1 MSINLLAVITKNY
14 AIRYS
19 DKIPWEDEQYYEWFK
34 EMTKGDVIVMGR
46 KTFEELPQ
54 HIRPIQGRLN
64 VVMSNE
70 FPRYSFLESE
80 QLIFTNAYFLENK
93 VIPEN
98 TGRKIWFIGGK
109 QIFDSF
115 SNKCQHAH
123 IVWLDKS
130 VKEPQL
136 MFSEL
141 LPDFELMNWSKVA
154 YSEYEK
160 CNYRYLKFTRN
171 FNSKC
176 PSHEVSYMRMMNEIL
191 KDGIEKE
198 DRTGVGTVS
207 LFGGQQK
214 YDVSKFLP
222 ILTTKFVP
230 IKLII
235 KELLWFLRGDT
246 DAKKLQKEG
255 VHIWDG
261 NSTREFL
268 DKRGLTH
275 YREGELGP
283 IYSFQWRHFGAEY
296 HGTDADYTGKGVDQI
311 SAIYEQLKNDP
322 FSRRIILSAWNPTD
336 LDKMALPPCHV
347 MFQLYVE
354 EDKVTGV
361 RHLSGHLYQRSSDYF
376 LAANYNLVSYTILLY
391 IFAKKLGYKPR
402 NMFMSFGDRHLYKN
416 HIEQAKQ
423 QLQRNP
429 RPQPI
434 LELSESIIDKSW
446 EDINIDDFDL
456 VGYLYHPAIKADMAV

>member
-1 MSINLLAVITKNY
+1 
-14 AIRYS
+14 
-19 DKIPWEDEQYYEWFK
+19 
-34 EMTKGDVIVMGR
+34 
-46 KTFEELPQ
+46 
-54 HIRPIQGRLN
+54 
-64 VVMSNE
+64 
-70 FPRYSFLESE
+70 
-80 QLIFTNAYFLENK
+80 
-93 VIPEN
+93 
-98 TGRKIWFIGGK
+98 
-109 QIFDSF
+109 
-115 SNKCQHAH
+115 
-123 IVWLDKS
+123 

-136 MFSEL
+136 TFSEM
-141 LPDFELMNWSKVA
+141 LPDFELMDWREIV
-154 YSEYEK
+154 YSEFEK
-160 CNYRYLKFTRN
+160 CNYRYLKYTRN
-171 FNSKC
+171 FDSKS
-176 PSHEVSYMRMMNEIL
+176 PLHESSYLKMMDEIL

-198 DRTGVGTVS
+198 DRTGVGTIS

-246 DAKKLQKEG
+246 DAKNLQKEG

-268 DKRGLTH
+268 DKRGLTQ
-275 YREGELGP
+275 YKDGELGP
-283 IYSFQWRHFGAEY
+283 IYSFQWRHFGAVY
-296 HGTDADYTGKGVDQI
+296 KGADADYSGEGVDQI
-311 SAIYEQLKNDP
+311 QCIYELLKSDP
-322 FSRRIILSAWNPTD
+322 FSRRIILSAWNPVD

-354 EDKVTGV
+354 EDKVTGI

-391 IFAKKLGYKPR
+391 IFAKKLGYQPR
-402 NMFMSFGDRHLYKN
+402 HMFMSFGDRHLYKN

-434 LELSESIIDKSW
+434 LVLNDNIVNKKW
-446 EDINIDDFDL
+446 EEISVDDFDL
-456 VGYLYHPAIKADMAV
+456 VGYLPHPAIKAEMAV